1 MEEKWTVFSLNL
13 GVLPQ
18 KPDTMSFPSR
28 DSALKHACSLPPEVK
43 ILYIENTEGQR
54 IQAEEV
60 EKLCRF
66 HSLLREYR
74 TQQQFSRFE
83 WDEIERFVTKLE
95 RTQHT
100 YAELVGRVDNYVADV
115 IRRRER
121 KRSRNI
127 PAGPAGDARQ
137 HARARGDQT
146 SVGLR

>member
-18 KPDTMSFPSR
+18 KLDTSFPSR
-28 DSALKHACSLPPEVK
+28 EAALEHACSLPPRVK
-43 ILYIENTEGQR
+43 ILYIENTEGLR

-60 EKLCRF
+60 EKLCRI

-83 WDEIERFVTKLE
+83 WTEIERFVTKLE

-100 YAELVGRVDNYVADV
+100 YPELVGRVNNYVADV
-115 IRRRER
+115 IKRRER
-121 KRSRNI
+121 K
-127 PAGPAGDARQ
+127 
-137 HARARGDQT
+137 
-146 SVGLR
+146 

>member
-13 GVLPQ
+13 SVLPQ
-18 KPDTMSFPSR
+18 TPDTMSFASR
-28 DSALKHACSLPPEVK
+28 EAALEHACSLPPRVK

-60 EKLCRF
+60 EKFCRI

-83 WDEIERFVTKLE
+83 WDEIERFVSKLE

-121 KRSRNI
+121 K
-127 PAGPAGDARQ
+127 
-137 HARARGDQT
+137 
-146 SVGLR
+146 

>member
-28 DSALKHACSLPPEVK
+28 EAALEHACSLPPRV
-43 ILYIENTEGQR
+43 I
-54 IQAEEV
+54 
-60 EKLCRF
+60 
-66 HSLLREYR
+66 REYR

-121 KRSRNI
+121 K
-127 PAGPAGDARQ
+127 
-137 HARARGDQT
+137 
-146 SVGLR
+146 

>member
-18 KPDTMSFPSR
+18 KPETMSFPSR
-28 DSALKHACSLPPEVK
+28 EAALKHACSLPPRVK

-60 EKLCRF
+60 KKFCRI

-95 RTQHT
+95 RTQHA

-121 KRSRNI
+121 K
-127 PAGPAGDARQ
+127 
-137 HARARGDQT
+137 
-146 SVGLR
+146 

>member
-1 MEEKWTVFSLNL
+1 MHVAFR
-13 GVLPQ
+13 P
-18 KPDTMSFPSR
+18 R
-28 DSALKHACSLPPEVK
+28 VK
-43 ILYIENTEGQR
+43 IFYIENTEGQR

-60 EKLCRF
+60 EKLCRI

-95 RTQHT
+95 RTQHS

-121 KRSRNI
+121 K
-127 PAGPAGDARQ
+127 
-137 HARARGDQT
+137 
-146 SVGLR
+146 

>member
-18 KPDTMSFPSR
+18 KPETMSFPSR
-28 DSALKHACSLPPEVK
+28 EAALKHACSLPPRVE

-60 EKLCRF
+60 EKLCRI

-83 WDEIERFVTKLE
+83 WDEIEKFVTKLE

-121 KRSRNI
+121 K
-127 PAGPAGDARQ
+127 
-137 HARARGDQT
+137 
-146 SVGLR
+146 

>member
-18 KPDTMSFPSR
+18 KPETMSFPSR
-28 DSALKHACSLPPEVK
+28 EAALKHACSLPPRVK

-60 EKLCRF
+60 EKLCRI

-83 WDEIERFVTKLE
+83 WDEIEKLLPNWKE
-95 RTQHT
+95 PNTPMRNWW
-100 YAELVGRVDNYVADV
+100 AESIITWQTLSDAATANEAETPHRPTD
-115 IRRRER
+115 
-121 KRSRNI
+121 
-127 PAGPAGDARQ
+127 DARQ
-137 HARARGDQT
+137 QFKTYKRIAPR
-146 SVGLR
+146 SS

>member
-1 MEEKWTVFSLNL
+1 MHVVF
-13 GVLPQ
+13 
-18 KPDTMSFPSR
+18 R
-28 DSALKHACSLPPEVK
+28 PEPR

-60 EKLCRF
+60 EKLCRI

-83 WDEIERFVTKLE
+83 WDEIERFVTKKE

-121 KRSRNI
+121 
-127 PAGPAGDARQ
+127 
-137 HARARGDQT
+137 
-146 SVGLR
+146 